1 MMLRGIKQ
9 SVDIP
14 GLAVSAAGLGFGLV
28 VGSSLFVVEASLKS
42 MTSWGTIFAMTG
54 TYLCLLML
62 ILSSRFPLLEREIG
76 HDKMI
81 LWHRNLAPYVLILI
95 FAHVVFTTLGYAK
108 PIRQT
113 FWSQA
118 QIFFTD
124 YPWMPQAISAFV
136 VMMALGIMSYRF
148 IRSRIRYEVWWT
160 LHLFFYLAVI
170 LAFGHQLNNGSIFM
184 NHSFIRACW
193 IIFYVLVFLAIIAN
207 RFVQPFIFSR
217 RHKLEIKRVVQETV
231 DVYSVY
237 ITGDRLGDIDA
248 RGGQF
253 FQWRFLTRKWWWQA
267 HPYSLSRSPL
277 SGDLR
282 ITVKI
287 LGDHSH
293 DLARRLNPGTK
304 IFAEGPYGVFTSRM
318 RETNLIAAF
327 AAGVGITP
335 ILAVLEELPHRAEVT
350 LIYRVPTLDDVI
362 FGDELDYLFLREG
375 WTLYYLIGSRSEH
388 PMTAENIRQ
397 YIPDISFRD
406 VFVCGSESFMDDVI
420 TLALNAGVMD
430 NRIYHESFSF

>member
-1 MMLRGIKQ
+1 MLSIIKKG
-9 SVDIP
+9 VDIP
-14 GLAVSAAGLGFGLV
+14 SLAVGAAGLGMGLV
-28 VGSSLFVVEASLKS
+28 LGSSLFVVEASLKS

-62 ILSSRFPLLEREIG
+62 ILSSRSPFLEKEIG

-81 LWHRNLAPYVLILI
+81 LWHRNIAPYALILI
-95 FAHVVFTTLGYAK
+95 FAHVFFTTLGYAK
-108 PIRQT
+108 PIKQT
-113 FWSQA
+113 FWSQT
-118 QIFFTD
+118 QIFFSE
-124 YPWMPQAISAFV
+124 YPWMPEAIAAFLI
-136 VMMALGIMSYRF
+136 MMILGVMSYRF
-148 IRSRIRYEVWWT
+148 IRNKMRYEIWWT
-160 LHLFFYLAVI
+160 LHLFFYVAVV
-170 LAFGHQLNNGSIFM
+170 LAFGHQLDNGNIFIK
-184 NHSFIRACW
+184 HSFIRACW
-193 IIFYVLVFLAIIAN
+193 IIFYVLIFIAIIAN
-207 RFVQPFIFSR
+207 RFIQPFIFSR
-217 RHKLEIKRVVQETV
+217 RHKLEIKRVVQETS

-293 DLARRLNPGTK
+293 DLARRLKPGTK
-304 IFAEGPYGVFTSRM
+304 IFAEGPYGIFTSRR

-335 ILAVLEELPHRAEVT
+335 ILAVLEELPYRAEVT
-350 LIYRVPTLDDVI
+350 LIYRVPTFDDII

-375 WTLYYLIGSRSEH
+375 WTLYYLIGNRSEH
-388 PMTAENIRQ
+388 PMTADYIRQ
-397 YIPDISFRD
+397 YVPDISFRD